1 MDYFTL
7 IKEEFKALFN
17 DKDILLT
24 IFGGVLL
31 YSFLYP
37 QPYLKEAVT
46 ALPVAV
52 VDYDKSDLS
61 RKMLFMLDA
70 SPQIEVDS
78 SYLSEQ
84 SAKGAIVNNTI
95 TAMVIIP
102 PHFKRDLQLGR
113 EPVVSVG
120 ADASY
125 FLIYGGVV
133 EATMHSVLTQSA
145 QQQVGDLLKKSVPMV
160 TAKMQ
165 YTPFK
170 TVFINTF
177 NISGSYVNYVIPAVF
192 ILILQQTMLI
202 GMGILGASQNEARR
216 RGMTGYYTQ
225 ENILAFMS
233 VRYLSFGSIFFVHLL
248 FFFGFSFSF
257 FGVPHIAK
265 VGELLLYSVS
275 FLMAVASLGTLLGVL
290 FRERVYP
297 TPVIL
302 LSSLPLVFT
311 AGFVWPVEMMP
322 EWLIWLS
329 NLSPSTPG
337 IQGFLRLNQMGADFD
352 QVIGQFALLWIQ
364 TVVYSFITYL
374 LLSRQRRVIGRHDL

>member
-1 MDYFTL
+1 MSFFTL
-7 IKEEFKALFN
+7 LKAEFKALLS
-17 DKDILLT
+17 DMDVILT

-37 QPYLKEAVT
+37 QPYLKESVT

-52 VDYDKSDLS
+52 VDNDKSDLS
-61 RKMLFMLDA
+61 RKITYMLDA
-70 SPQIEVDS
+70 SPQIKVDS
-78 SYLSEQ
+78 HYLSEED
-84 SAKGAIVNNTI
+84 AKKAIINNKV

-102 PHFKRDLQLGR
+102 SHFKRDLLLGK
-113 EPVVSVG
+113 EPVISVG

-133 EATMHSVLTQSA
+133 GATMHSVLTQSA
-145 QQQVGDLLKKSVPMV
+145 QQQVGELLKKSVPLI

-170 TVFINTF
+170 TEFINTF
-177 NISGSYVNYVIPAVF
+177 NVSGSYINYVLPAVF

-202 GMGILGASQNEARR
+202 GMAMMGALQNEKSK
-216 RGMTGYYTQ
+216 RGVHGYYDR
-225 ENILAFMS
+225 ESVLAVMG
-233 VRYLSFGSIFFVHLL
+233 VRYLSFGFIYAVHIL

-265 VGELLLYSVS
+265 IGELLLYSFS
-275 FLMAVASLGTLLGVL
+275 FLIAVGSLGIFLGSL
-290 FRERVYP
+290 FRERIYP

-311 AGFVWPVEMMP
+311 AGFVWPLEMMP
-322 EWLIWLS
+322 QWLIWLS

-337 IQGFLRLNQMGADFD
+337 IQGFLRLNQMGADFS
-352 QVIGQFALLWIQ
+352 QVIDQFGLLWLQ
-364 TVVYSFITYL
+364 TVVYGFLAYL
-374 LLSRQRRVIGRHDL
+374 VLRAKSRKIEDDH

>member
-1 MDYFTL
+1 MSYFKL
-7 IKEEFKALFN
+7 LKEEFIAILR

-37 QPYLKEAVT
+37 QPYLKESVT

-52 VDYDKSDLS
+52 VDYDRSDLS
-61 RKMLFMLDA
+61 RKISYMLDA
-70 SPQIEVDS
+70 SPQIAVDS
-78 SYLSEQ
+78 SYLSEKE
-84 SAKGAIVNNTI
+84 AKEAIINNTM
-95 TAMVIIP
+95 TAMIIIP
-102 PHFKRDLQLGR
+102 SHFKRDLHLGK
-113 EPVVSVG
+113 EPVISVG

-145 QQQVGDLLKKSVPMV
+145 QQQVGELLKKSVPLV

-170 TVFINTF
+170 TEFINTF
-177 NISGSYVNYVIPAVF
+177 NISGSYINYVIPAVF

-202 GMGILGASQNEARR
+202 GMGMMGARENEATR
-216 RGMTGYYTQ
+216 RGEKGYYNS
-225 ENILAFMS
+225 ENILAVMS
-233 VRYLSFGSIFFVHLL
+233 VRYLSFVSIFFIHAL

-265 VGELLLYSVS
+265 IGELLLYTFS
-275 FLMAVASLGTLLGVL
+275 FFMAVGSLGVL
-290 FRERVYP
+290 LGAVFKERIYP

-302 LSSLPLVFT
+302 LSSLPLVFS
-311 AGFVWPVEMMP
+311 AGFVWPLEMMP
-322 EWLIWLS
+322 QWLIWLS
-329 NLSPSTPG
+329 HIAPSTPG
-337 IQGFLRLNQMGADFD
+337 IQGFLRLNQMGADFS
-352 QVIGQFALLWIQ
+352 QVIGQFGLLWLQ
-364 TVVYSFITYL
+364 TVVYTL
-374 LLSRQRRVIGRHDL
+374 LAYFLLVRQRKAVVDER